1 MTGRQRPASTATAAL
16 WPVLTVPL
24 LGLGLTGCGAVL
36 LRLREPGPATSLGL
50 AAAGFGCAVVL
61 LWCAASA
68 LALVAVLAPRRG
80 RRRLGRLCGRLSPA
94 LLLRAASAVL
104 GAQLLAAPAA
114 VADGAASPFWSGPD
128 GPVAV
133 GAQDPAVPA
142 GPPAGPPRTGSPDDG
157 WPGTP
162 AAVPGS
168 VPDAVPGTVA
178 APQPV
183 PGRPP
188 LARRT
193 TDGALTV
200 LRGDTLWAL
209 AAEQLGPRA
218 TDAQIARAWPAWY
231 ELNRHVLPQGPDHL
245 LPGQRLAVPAPPG

>member
-1 MTGRQRPASTATAAL
+1 MTGRHRPASTATAAL
-16 WPVLTVPL
+16 WPVLAVPL
-24 LGLGLTGCGAVL
+24 LGLGLASCGAVL
-36 LRLREPGPATSLGL
+36 LRLHEPAADAATSLGL
-50 AAAGFGCAVVL
+50 AAAGLGCALVL

-68 LALVAVLAPRRG
+68 LALGAVLAPRRG
-80 RRRLGRLCGRLSPA
+80 WDRLARLCGRLSPA
-94 LLLRAASAVL
+94 LLRRAASAVL

-114 VADGAASPFWSGPD
+114 VADDAASPFWSGPD

-133 GAQDPAVPA
+133 GAQDPATPA
-142 GPPAGPPRTGSPDDG
+142 APPRSGSPDAG
-157 WPGTP
+157 RPGGPT
-162 AAVPGS
+162 AL
-168 VPDAVPGTVA
+168 PDAVPGAVT
-178 APQPV
+178 APETV

-193 TDGALTV
+193 ADGALTV

-209 AAEQLGPRA
+209 AAEQLGPQA

-245 LPGQRLAVPAPPG
+245 LPGQRLGVPAPPC